1 MPINSRIG
9 MNLIPLQRMCLLLL
23 GMISL
28 TTLATPTSASTA
40 STPFNPLDHR
50 MTMIQSRLMLV
61 SGHEQLFE
69 GQPLQQSA
77 RVASSNLISA
87 MEHSICPLGDDQQLV
102 RLQRI
107 ETFGLFLRLIA
118 LAEGAQFDPPSSL
131 PANQYYGLRLL
142 QSCQQGQHDR
152 LLEAALELVD
162 ANKA

>member
-1 MPINSRIG
+1 MKPANLQGFSLWLLTLIG
-9 MNLIPLQRMCLLLL
+9 IA
-23 GMISL
+23 
-28 TTLATPTSASTA
+28 TLATPINASNQ
-40 STPFNPLDHR
+40 SGFNPLDHR

-69 GQPLQQSA
+69 DQPLQQSA
-77 RVASSNLISA
+77 RVASSNLLRA
-87 MEHSICPLGDDQQLV
+87 MEFSLCPLDEDQKQV

-131 PANQYYGLRLL
+131 PPNQYYGLRLL